1 MSSMGV
7 KMMEKLKMYGFTP
20 GIIAALVGAILVML
34 LGLLVMTYG
43 KRIKKRSVESKN
55 DLFFYKLYFEYKKI
69 PVAKSYIRKLTRQLQ
84 KMSVYTKKE
93 VFTMV
98 SRYFTLTATIV
109 VCTIVIALFLFEDVV
124 SVGLCSMLAYLLP
137 TVIIE
142 HRISRTNH
150 IVYTQMKYAVESL
163 RLEYLRCN
171 NVVEA
176 LVNVEVGK
184 RLTRIFEE
192 IYGVLVAAD
201 GALRLKEF
209 YELTPFRPIQTLA
222 QICYHINNTGDQ
234 VDEHGNSAFVDALLV
249 MTSDINQELERL
261 DYQKLKFG
269 KVEYLC
275 LLPIPSIKII
285 ESFLSAN
292 MPGTVVIY
300 KGPVGYFLHVVIIL
314 TSIMTFSITARINNV
329 SSLKEDDR
337 IPFFKRLLTYPFIYR
352 FLKNVCPKNAKRR
365 KISRRLFHA
374 FSKKTVEEFY
384 IEKLLYAIAA
394 FIIVISTILSGIRLG
409 YDFMIH
415 NTQSL
420 DLLASEKDI
429 RYTEEDILNMDYEY
443 ISQRD
448 AGVIFNEED
457 ISMFIKSYMPTLSD
471 IKIQDQKSRLEKKYA
486 FLKQMY
492 FSWFFIPIAFLV
504 AIVAWNIP
512 NKALKSREKTL
523 KGEEE
528 EEFLQI
534 QTLMIILMSMN
545 CDTMEAIEYLS
556 QLTRVHKEMF
566 LCGYHSYASNPVEAL
581 LKMEVKTPIP
591 DFKRFINKLKLTVDE
606 LSLIDAF
613 SDLKMNREHIARSR
627 DVVLRESIDSKRRY
641 VGGLVKIGVTMTVI
655 LLFMFPLLYLGMRD
669 LMGGLN
675 TLQAL

>member
-1 MSSMGV
+1 MG
-7 KMMEKLKMYGFTP
+7 KLEMYGFTK
-20 GIIAALVGAILVML
+20 GTIVALIGAILVMIF
-34 LGLLVMTYG
+34 GLIAMIYG
-43 KRIKKRSVESKN
+43 NKIKKRNTDSKH

-69 PVAKSYIRKLTRQLQ
+69 PIAKSYIRQITRQLQ

-98 SRYFTLTATIV
+98 SKYFTLTATIV
-109 VCTIVIALFLFEDVV
+109 IGTIVIALLLFNDFV
-124 SVGLCSMLAYLLP
+124 SVGLCSVLAYLLP

-142 HRISRTNH
+142 HKISKTNH

-176 LVNVEVGK
+176 FINVEVGK
-184 RLTRIFEE
+184 RLTRIFDEL
-192 IYGVLVAAD
+192 YGVLIASD
-201 GALRLKEF
+201 GPLRLKEF
-209 YELTPFRPIQTLA
+209 YELTPFKPIQTLA

-234 VDEHGNSAFVDALLV
+234 VDENGNSAFVDALLV

-261 DYQKLKFG
+261 DYQRMKFG

-275 LLPIPSIKII
+275 LLPIPCIKII

-300 KGPVGYFLHVVIIL
+300 RGPIGYILHVVIIL
-314 TSIMTFSITARINNV
+314 TSIVTFSITARINNV

-337 IPFFKRLLTYPFIYR
+337 IPFFKRLLTYPFLYR
-352 FLKNVCPKNAKRR
+352 FLKNLCPKNVKRR
-365 KISRRLFHA
+365 KITRRLFHA

-384 IEKLLYAIAA
+384 IEKLSYAIAA
-394 FIIVISTILSGIRLG
+394 FIIFISTMISGVKLG

-420 DLLASEKDI
+420 DLLATEMDT
-429 RYTEEDILNMDYEY
+429 RYSEEDILSMDYEY
-443 ISQRD
+443 IKQRD
-448 AGVIFNEED
+448 IGVVFSED
-457 ISMFIKSYMPTLSD
+457 DITMFIKSYMPTLSD

-486 FLKQMY
+486 FLKQMFFRWY
-492 FSWFFIPIAFLV
+492 FIPIAFLV
-504 AIVAWNIP
+504 AIAAWNIP

-566 LCGYHSYASNPVEAL
+566 LCGYHSYAANPVDAL
-581 LKMEVKTPIP
+581 LKMEIKTPIP
-591 DFKRFINKLKLTVDE
+591 DFKRFINKLILTVDE
-606 LSLIDAF
+606 LSLMDAF

-627 DVVLRESIDSKRRY
+627 DVILRESIDSKRRY
-641 VGGLVKIGVTMTVI
+641 VGGLVKIGFTMAVI

-675 TLQAL
+675 TLQGL